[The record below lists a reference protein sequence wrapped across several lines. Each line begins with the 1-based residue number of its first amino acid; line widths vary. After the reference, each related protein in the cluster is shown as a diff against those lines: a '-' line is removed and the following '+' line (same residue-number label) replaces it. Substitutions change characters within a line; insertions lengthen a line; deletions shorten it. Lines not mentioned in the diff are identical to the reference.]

1 MQSAPEHEQEALR
14 IAELMR
20 LEVLDSEDEAVFD
33 ELTELAS
40 TTCGTS
46 ISLISLIDTDRQWF
60 KSRVGLEA
68 RETPRNIAF
77 CSHAILQPNI
87 FEVQDTLKDKRFFD
101 NLLVTSNPN
110 IRFYAGAPL
119 ITEQGLPLGTLCV
132 IDQQPKVLT
141 DQQKRALSILANQVI
156 GQLELRLKYKQ
167 LSRIESEREKIYAV
181 MGHDLRAPFNG
192 VIGLARILNASS
204 AKLSREKIQSMAA
217 NILESTLQVFQVID
231 ELMQWTQQR
240 LGNIKSVKEVCRLYD
255 MVIETV
261 NLVSVELQLKQ
272 LQCDMTVDESVEVL
286 ADAAIVK
293 TILRNT
299 ITNAIKYSKKGG
311 SIKIDASV
319 NNSVVIISI
328 TDEGNGI
335 PPAIAE
341 NLFKDT
347 VESQIDTEG
356 IKGSGIGLSL
366 CAELIA
372 TQQGKIWIDQS
383 YQKGAKISFS
393 LPVFDG

>member
-101 NLLVTSNPN
+101 NPLVTSNPN

-181 MGHDLRAPFNG
+181 MAHDLRAPFNG

-299 ITNAIKYSKKGG
+299 ITM
-311 SIKIDASV
+311 
-319 NNSVVIISI
+319 
-328 TDEGNGI
+328 
-335 PPAIAE
+335 
-341 NLFKDT
+341 L
-347 VESQIDTEG
+347 
-356 IKGSGIGLSL
+356 
-366 CAELIA
+366 
-372 TQQGKIWIDQS
+372 
-383 YQKGAKISFS
+383 
-393 LPVFDG
+393 